1 MNPTMNAPATTAPM
15 VNAGQRSP
23 ATGSQF
29 GRPAEAVLQPG
40 TLVRWAFYLSIFTM
54 PFYRFYLP
62 GTGDRIG
69 VIRMVQMLILFA
81 VLSEPRTCIRLFP
94 VTLVWFVAYC
104 VWRLVAG
111 FWLSPEMFGIWW
123 PSTIHWLQY
132 SIPCVWVM
140 FNVLQFPG
148 MARKG
153 LWALVWGSALCAACH
168 IAGIGVMH
176 FGGLEGRSTVF
187 GENANVIGATYAV
200 AAIAMVGLG
209 MFPEARLHQRLLLL
223 VLMAVVMAALAKTGT
238 RTALL
243 IVVMGVA
250 LLFACG
256 QAFGSKAKRFAVLVL
271 AGAVLAG
278 AMSQVPAIVE
288 RFERLDV
295 SQIANQEGRARMI
308 PVLWEIFLRSPVYG
322 SGPEGYAF
330 ELTRRAM
337 PHLLREQALVSSH
350 NLALKLLVETGL
362 IGFVL
367 FAWGIV
373 KPGLVCA
380 WQARF
385 KPCGSLP
392 LALLLPLVIAGCISA
407 EPSYYLVFWFA
418 LAYALAGE
426 A

>member
-1 MNPTMNAPATTAPM
+1 M
-15 VNAGQRSP
+15 
-23 ATGSQF
+23 
-29 GRPAEAVLQPG
+29 
-40 TLVRWAFYLSIFTM
+40 RWAFYLSIFTI

-69 VIRMVQMLILFA
+69 VIRMVQALILFA
-81 VLSEPRTCIRLFP
+81 ALSEPRICIRLFP
-94 VTLVWFVAYC
+94 VAMVWFLAYC
-104 VWRLVAG
+104 GWRLAAG
-111 FWLSPEMFGIWW
+111 FWLSPEMFGHWW
-123 PSTIHWLQY
+123 PSTIHWIQY

-140 FNVLQFPG
+140 FNVLQIPG

-153 LWALVWGSALCAACH
+153 LWALIWGSSLCAACH
-168 IAGIGVMH
+168 LAGIGVIH

-209 MFPEARLHQRLLLL
+209 MFQDTKLHERLVLLA
-223 VLMAVVMAALAKTGT
+223 LMAVVLAALAKTGT

-243 IVVMGVA
+243 IVIMGVA
-250 LLFACG
+250 LLFAYG
-256 QAFGSKAKRFAVLVL
+256 RAFGSRAKRFAVLVL

-278 AMSQVPAIVE
+278 VMSQVPAVVE
-288 RFERLDV
+288 RFEKLDV
-295 SQIANQEGRARMI
+295 SRIANQEGRARMI

-322 SGPEGYAF
+322 SGPDGYAF

-337 PHLLREQALVSSH
+337 PHLLREQVVVSSH

-362 IGFVL
+362 IGFAL
-367 FAWGIV
+367 FAWGVV
-373 KPGLVCA
+373 KPALVSA
-380 WQARF
+380 WKARL
-385 KPCGSLP
+385 KPAGSLP
-392 LALLLPLVIAGCISA
+392 LALLLSLVIAGCISA

-418 LAYALAGE
+418 VAYALAGE